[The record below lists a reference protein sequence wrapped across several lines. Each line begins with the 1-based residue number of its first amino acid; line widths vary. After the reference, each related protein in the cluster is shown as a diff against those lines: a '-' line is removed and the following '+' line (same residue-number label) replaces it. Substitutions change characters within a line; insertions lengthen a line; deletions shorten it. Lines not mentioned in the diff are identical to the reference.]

1 MAWIGMLLAVAVL
14 VVLTVAWIDGG
25 AQPRRWIEQPVSLPG
40 QGAPGQGKPGQGTAS
55 QGG

>member
-1 MAWIGMLLAVAVL
+1 MLLAVAVL

-40 QGAPGQGKPGQGTAS
+40 QGAPGQSGPGQSGPGQG
-55 QGG
+55 G